1 MTPSG
6 FDLLV
11 VGEINPDLILRGADL
26 TPAFGQVEKL
36 VENAT
41 LTIGSS
47 SVMAACGAARL
58 GLRTAFI
65 GVVGDDVFGHF
76 MVDAMR
82 LRGIDT
88 SGCIVDAATQTG
100 FSVILSQPA
109 DRAILTYS
117 GSIAKLRLSDIDI
130 NTLGRARHLHVGSFF
145 LLDALRPDL
154 AKLFGR
160 AKAQGLSTS
169 LDTNWD
175 PSGRWNDSLD
185 EIWPVCDV
193 FLPNEAEACHIAR
206 TARLEDALDALAQ
219 RIPTIAVKAGAK
231 GGILRRGNETAT
243 APPLSVDVVDTT
255 GAGDSFNAGFLF
267 AHLNSWTPADAIRLA
282 CACGSLST
290 RGAGGTEF
298 QPTLLEA
305 QEAILK
311 GTARAADAEATWRQ
325 SV

>member
-1 MTPSG
+1 MTSSE

-36 VENAT
+36 VEDAT

-58 GLRTAFI
+58 GLKTAFV

-76 MVDAMR
+76 MLDAMR
-82 LRGIDT
+82 LRGVDT
-88 SGCIVDAATQTG
+88 SGCIIDAATPTG

-117 GSIAKLRLSDIDI
+117 GSIARLRLSDIDVS
-130 NTLGRARHLHVGSFF
+130 TLGRARHLHVGSFF

-154 AKLFGR
+154 ARLFGR
-160 AKAQGLSTS
+160 AKAQGLGTS

-175 PSGRWNDSLD
+175 PSGRWDDGLE

-193 FLPNEAEACHIAR
+193 FLPNEAEACRIAR
-206 TARLEDALDALAQ
+206 AETLGGRSRRPISADSDDCCQSWR
-219 RIPTIAVKAGAK
+219 K
-231 GGILRRGNETAT
+231 GGN
-243 APPLSVDVVDTT
+243 
-255 GAGDSFNAGFLF
+255 
-267 AHLNSWTPADAIRLA
+267 
-282 CACGSLST
+282 
-290 RGAGGTEF
+290 
-298 QPTLLEA
+298 
-305 QEAILK
+305 
-311 GTARAADAEATWRQ
+311 RAAWPRNSHCSAAECRR
-325 SV
+325 SRHHGRR